1 MLLLFYVSLNFEL
14 FNGNYWV
21 FAVISLSSTAFIFM
35 WPFHIS
41 YYYFRKGIMATFLK
55 NLFPIGKNGVRFKD
69 FVFGD
74 ILTSLVKPFTSF
86 TLALCLLGCTS
97 CQTSNE
103 RYQCNRSNNLAL
115 ALTLSP
121 YIIRFFQCINRW
133 YYTKSAWPHAFNAL
147 KYLAA
152 LTNAYIG
159 WLYNNKVVGDL
170 VFIIVGLSA
179 ASYLLFWDYYMD
191 WGLFRE
197 VDNKENKYLLRKKLM
212 YPSRYYYTAMTVNF
226 ILRLIWFLNFV
237 DLGMIDKVAESEIK
251 NLFFSVLEVFR
262 RIQWSLFRV
271 ENENCNNLE
280 KYRTVLDMPVLPEEL
295 SKGKGKQ
302 IE

>member
-1 MLLLFYVSLNFEL
+1 MLLLFYVSLNFYL
-14 FNGNYWV
+14 FNSCYYI
-21 FAVISLSSTAFIFM
+21 FSVITLSTVAFITM
-35 WPFHIS
+35 WPFHIF

-55 NLFPIGKNGVRFKD
+55 NLFPFGKNGVRFKD

-74 ILTSLVKPFTSF
+74 ILTSLVKPLTSF
-86 TLALCLLGCTS
+86 SLALCLLGCSS
-97 CQTSNE
+97 CQASNE
-103 RYQCNRSNNLAL
+103 RYDCNRNSNSAL

-133 YYTKSAWPHAFNAL
+133 YYTKLAWPHAFNAL

-152 LTNAYIG
+152 FTNAYIG
-159 WLYNNKVVGDL
+159 WLYNNNVVGVY
-170 VFIIVGLSA
+170 VFILVGFGA
-179 ASYLLFWDYYMD
+179 VCYLLFWDYYMD

-197 VDNKENKYLLRKKLM
+197 LDNKEGKYFLRKKLM
-212 YPSRYYYTAMTVNF
+212 YPGRYYYSAMIINF
-226 ILRLIWFLNFV
+226 ILRFIWLLNFV
-237 DLGMIDKVAESEIK
+237 SLGMKDKVAEGEIK
-251 NLFFSVLEVFR
+251 NLFFSVVEVLR

-280 KYRTVLDMPVLPEEL
+280 KYRTVLDMPVLPDEL

-302 IE
+302 VE